1 VNFLE
6 HNLSE
11 EHTSLELL
19 PMSDLHVGDPRFNR
33 RMFDACRNWLLEKP
47 NRYTILN
54 GDIMNVA
61 TKDSVSDVYEESL
74 NPGEQLAWCKTEFR
88 PIADRILC
96 ITEGNHEARITRA
109 TSIRVLAEMAES
121 LGIADRFHPAG
132 CLLKI
137 TFGKKSCNNKRQC
150 YTIYTTHGSA
160 GGVMEGGK
168 ALAMARQSG
177 IVLAD
182 CYLIGHSH
190 WKAAFKQ
197 SIYVPDLY
205 NNKVRLVEQT
215 FVNTSS
221 LLEWG
226 GYAQM
231 KGYKPGAQ
239 GSPHIT
245 LWANPKRVEVLL

>member
-1 VNFLE
+1 LTFLE

-11 EHTSLELL
+11 EYDSLELL
-19 PMSDLHVGDPRFNR
+19 PMSDLHVGDSRFNGKL
-33 RMFDACRNWLLEKP
+33 FDACRDWLLEKP

-54 GDIMNVA
+54 GDLMNTA
-61 TKDSVSDVYEESL
+61 TKDSVSDVYEDVKT
-74 NPGEQLAWCKTEFR
+74 PGEQLAWCKNELR
-88 PIADRILC
+88 PIASKILC

-109 TSIRVLAEMAES
+109 TSIRVLEQLAES

-137 TFGKKSCNNKRQC
+137 TFGKNSHSNRAVFTV
-150 YTIYTTHGSA
+150 YVTHGSA
-160 GGVMEGGK
+160 GGAMEGGK
-168 ALAMARQSG
+168 ALAMARQG
-177 IVLAD
+177 NIVLAD
-182 CYLIGHSH
+182 CYLMGHSH

-221 LLEWG
+221 LLSWG
-226 GYAQM
+226 GYAQV

-245 LWANPKRVEVLL
+245 LLPEPKRVEVSL

>member
-1 VNFLE
+1 MTLLE
-6 HNLSE
+6 HNLAE
-11 EHTSLELL
+11 EFETLEIL
-19 PMSDLHVGDPRFNR
+19 PLSDLHVGDPRFNHKL
-33 RMFDACRNWLLEKP
+33 FDSCREWLLEKP

-61 TKDSVSDVYEESL
+61 TKDSVSDVYEDIK
-74 NPGEQLAWCKTEFR
+74 NPGEQLAWCKNELR

-109 TSIRVLAEMAES
+109 TSIHVLAEFAES
-121 LGIADRFHPAG
+121 LGIADRYHPNG

-137 TFGKKSCNNKRQC
+137 TFGLQKKSRKRAC
-150 YTIYTTHGSA
+150 YTIYATHGNTGA
-160 GGVMEGGK
+160 ALEGGK
-168 ALAMARQSG
+168 ALAMGRMASV
-177 IVLAD
+177 VLAD
-182 CYLIGHSH
+182 CYLVGHSH

-205 NNKVRLVEQT
+205 NGKVRLVEQT

-221 LLEWG
+221 LLDWG
-226 GYAQM
+226 GYAQV

-245 LWANPKRVEVLL
+245 LWADPKRVEVSL